1 MFTAWGYEVDASSIP
16 PLLSTA
22 DFDSMTGGRWA
33 GDLRAATAL
42 TAASQAIR
50 NACGWHIAPQLTCH
64 AVLTA
69 EGKLVKLPANHVGS
83 IDALAEDGDTLTDG
97 EDYEWRH
104 DGLIRRAC
112 FKNFT
117 SKWGGVVVDYT
128 AGYEAGAVGDLAQAV
143 AGIAEA
149 VLTLPVGVM
158 SESADGVSISYSS
171 NAQGIANSMT
181 DRFRAQIAPY
191 KLVSSHAA

>member
-1 MFTAWGYEVDASSIP
+1 MFTAWGYEVEDSIP
-16 PLLSTA
+16 PLLTA
-22 DFDSMTGGRWA
+22 EEFDSMTGGKWA
-33 GDLRAATAL
+33 GDLRATLAL

-50 NACGWHIAPQLTCH
+50 NACGWHIAPQVTCR
-64 AVLTA
+64 ATLTA
-69 EGKLVKLPANHVGS
+69 EGKLVKLPANHVDS
-83 IDALAEDGDTLTDG
+83 IDALTEDGDALTDG

-128 AGYEAGAVGDLAQAV
+128 AGYDAEAVGDLAQAV

-149 VLTLPVGVM
+149 VLTLPAGVM

-171 NAQGIANSMT
+171 SAQGIANSMT

>member
-1 MFTAWGYEVDASSIP
+1 MFTAWGYEVEGSIP
-16 PLLSTA
+16 PLLTA
-22 DFDSMTGGRWA
+22 NEFDSMTGGKWV
-33 GDLRAATAL
+33 GDLRATSAL

-64 AVLTA
+64 ATLTA
-69 EGKLVKLPANHVGS
+69 EGKLVKLPANYVS
-83 IDALAEDGDTLTDG
+83 EIESLTEDGTALIDG
-97 EDYEWRH
+97 QDFEWRH

-128 AGYEAGAVGDLAQAV
+128 AGYDAEAVGDLAQAV

-149 VLTLPVGVM
+149 VLTLPAGVM

-171 NAQGIANSMT
+171 TAQGIANSMT

>member
-1 MFTAWGYEVDASSIP
+1 MFTAWGYEVEDSIP
-16 PLLSTA
+16 PLLTA
-22 DFDSMTGGRWA
+22 EEFDSMTGGRWA
-33 GDLRAATAL
+33 GDLRATSAL

-64 AVLTA
+64 AALTA
-69 EGKLVKLPANHVGS
+69 EGKLAKLPANHVDS
-83 IDALAEDGDTLTDG
+83 IDALTEDGDALTAG

-128 AGYEAGAVGDLAQAV
+128 AGYDAGAVGDLAQAV

-149 VLTLPVGVM
+149 VLTLPPGVM

-171 NAQGIANSMT
+171 TAQGIANSMT

>member
-1 MFTAWGYEVDASSIP
+1 MFTAWGYEVEDSIP
-16 PLLSTA
+16 PLLTA
-22 DFDSMTGGRWA
+22 GEFDSMTGGKWT

-42 TAASQAIR
+42 NAASQAIR

-64 AVLTA
+64 ATLTA
-69 EGKLVKLPANHVGS
+69 EGKLVKLPANYVS
-83 IDALAEDGDTLTDG
+83 EIESLTEDGTALIDG
-97 EDYEWRH
+97 QDFEWRH

-128 AGYEAGAVGDLAQAV
+128 AGYEAEAVGDLAQAV

>member
-1 MFTAWGYEVDASSIP
+1 MFTAWGYEVEDSIP
-16 PLLSTA
+16 PLLTA
-22 DFDSMTGGRWA
+22 GEFDSMTGGKWA
-33 GDLRAATAL
+33 GDLRATSAL
-42 TAASQAIR
+42 NAASQAIR

-64 AVLTA
+64 AALTA
-69 EGKLVKLPANHVGS
+69 EGKLVKLPANYVSS
-83 IDALAEDGDTLTDG
+83 IDALTEDGTALIDG
-97 EDYEWRH
+97 QDFEWRH

-117 SKWGGVVVDYT
+117 AKWDGVVVDYT
-128 AGYEAGAVGDLAQAV
+128 AGYEAEAVGDLAQAV